1 MVRVSLQ
8 LWSGVRG
15 IRALQRASKQI
26 KPADVANPNGERL
39 LGLWGVVDYHD
50 GLRGRRTLI
59 LRSRYLGVCDPL
71 RAYGEKTKC
80 HAGNN
85 DNDGTSDKSLE

>member
-50 GLRGRRTLI
+50 GRRGRRTLI
-59 LRSRYLGVCDPL
+59 VRSRYLGPL
-71 RAYGEKTKC
+71 PVYGEKTKVPRRQQ
-80 HAGNN
+80 
-85 DNDGTSDKSLE
+85 